1 MTKSTIDLVTQAKS
15 VINEI
20 TVEQANKMLNDGAL
34 ALDVRELQEYH
45 AGHIPNATHISRG
58 TLEFMIE
65 THPQF
70 QDKTHPTVVYCK
82 TGGRSALATATLQE
96 LGFSSLYSLTG
107 GFDSWREDEG
117 NQAEII
123 V

>member
-1 MTKSTIDLVTQAKS
+1 MTKSTSDLVAQAKS

-20 TVEQANKMLNDGAL
+20 SVEQASQVINNGGI

-65 THPQF
+65 GHPQF
-70 QDKTHPTVVYCK
+70 QDKAQAVVVYCK
-82 TGGRSALATATLQE
+82 SGGRSALAAATLQT
-96 LGFSSLYSLTG
+96 LGFSSVYSMTG
-107 GFDSWREDEG
+107 GFDKWREDEI
-117 NQAEII
+117 NQPEII